1 MDIKRFYDESL
12 AQASYVVYSDN
23 EIALID
29 PARNPEPYYE
39 FAEKRQAKIVAVV
52 ETHLHA
58 DFVSSHLEIHRSTGA
73 TIFVSKHAGAEYP
86 HETFDEGK
94 EIKIGGAALK
104 SLNTPGHSP
113 DSISVLVIDEEGIEQ
128 AVLTGDTLFIG
139 EVGRPDLRQD
149 AGNFQENRNK
159 LARQLYR
166 SVQQVLRPLEEDVLV
181 YPAHGAGSLCGK
193 NISNEPFSTIGK
205 ERQENYALQPMDE
218 DEFVG
223 KITEKQPHIPAYFA
237 YDVELNRKGADD
249 FKSSIE
255 AVPKRTDSEQD
266 IAAGQE
272 LIIDTRDEKLFK
284 KGHYSG
290 AINIMDGPK
299 FETWLGTLVKPDQK
313 FYLIAEN
320 ESRLFQLL
328 EKAAKIGYEKLI
340 KKAIV
345 TPAVAEE
352 QSPLLQL
359 DQFKKEP
366 EAYEILDLRTDA
378 ELENGKVF
386 ETAVHIPLQ
395 EIQERLD
402 EINTSKP
409 VVVHCAAGYRS
420 AIGASLLSRILD
432 DTPVYDLSDSIKE
445 FH

>member
-1 MDIKRFYDESL
+1 MC
-12 AQASYVVYSDN
+12 SDK

-29 PARNPEPYYE
+29 PARNPQQYYE
-39 FAEKRQAKIVAVV
+39 YAKTRQARIVAVV

-94 EIKIGGAALK
+94 EINIGGAALK

-113 DSISVLVIDEEGIEQ
+113 DSISILVTDEEGIEK

-149 AGNFQENRNK
+149 SGDFYAKRRK

-166 SVQQVLRPLEEDVLV
+166 SLHHVLRPLDEDVMV
-181 YPAHGAGSLCGK
+181 YPAHGAGSLCGR
-193 NISNEPFSTIGK
+193 NISSDPFSTIGK
-205 ERQENYALQPMDE
+205 ERQENYALQPMHE
-218 DEFVG
+218 DEFVN
-223 KITEKQPHIPAYFA
+223 KITEKQPHIPPYFA
-237 YDVELNRKGADD
+237 YDVALNRKGADD

-255 AVPKRTDSEQD
+255 AVPKTDSEQD
-266 IAAGQE
+266 IAAVQE
-272 LIIDTRDEKLFK
+272 LIVDTRDEKLFK

-290 AINIMDGPK
+290 AINIMNGPK
-299 FETWLGTLVKPDQK
+299 FETWLGTLVKPEQK

-320 ESRLFQLL
+320 ESSLLQLL

-345 TPAVAEE
+345 NPAFAEE

-359 DQFKKEP
+359 DQFKRDT
-366 EAYEILDLRTDA
+366 EAWEIVDLRTDT
-378 ELENGKVF
+378 ELENGKIF

-395 EIQERLD
+395 EIQERVD

-409 VVVHCAAGYRS
+409 IVVHCAAGYRS
-420 AIGASLLSRILD
+420 AIGASLLNRILD
-432 DTPVYDLSDSIKE
+432 DKPVYDLSDSVKE